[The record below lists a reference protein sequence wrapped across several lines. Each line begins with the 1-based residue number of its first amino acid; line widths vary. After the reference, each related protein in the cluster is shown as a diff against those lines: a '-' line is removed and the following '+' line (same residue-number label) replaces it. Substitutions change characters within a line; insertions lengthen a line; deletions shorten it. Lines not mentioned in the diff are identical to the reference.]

1 MDPYY
6 AGWLSIVPP
15 VLAIV
20 LALITKEVFSSLLLG
35 ILSGALI
42 YSIGVDADFVAI
54 HTIDVTFKTM
64 AERIDFNI
72 ILFCSLLGA
81 LVYVISLAG
90 GTKAY
95 GVWATK
101 RIRSRKAAMLSTGGL
116 GAAIFIDDYSTALPW
131 VPLCVP

>member
-72 ILFCSLLGA
+72 ILFAKVQNLSVCPFLQSARSVGLRYFFGGRHKSLRRLGYKTHSQQKSRHA
-81 LVYVISLAG
+81 LHRR
-90 GTKAY
+90 T
-95 GVWATK
+95 
-101 RIRSRKAAMLSTGGL
+101 RSSH
-116 GAAIFIDDYSTALPW
+116 FH
-131 VPLCVP
+131 